1 MFRTRICDLLNIQYP
16 ILQGGM
22 AWVATAE
29 LASAVSEAGGLG
41 IIGGGNMPG
50 ELLREEIR
58 KTRSITDK
66 PFGVNIMLLSDYV
79 EEQMKV
85 VLDERPDVITTGA
98 GNPGPYIPSLKEK
111 GIKVIPVVAS
121 VALAMR
127 LERIGVDAVI
137 AEGNESGG
145 HIGDLSTM
153 TLVPQVV
160 DAVSIPVIAAGGI
173 ADGRGFLAALALG
186 AEGVQMGT
194 RFVCSEECTA
204 HPAYKQAILKAK
216 DRDTVVTGRPT
227 GHPVRCLRNKLTRQF
242 EELEARCAPPEE
254 LEELGRGKLRSAVI
268 DGDVEYG
275 SVMAGEISGLIKD
288 IKPVK
293 VIIEDII
300 KEAEELL
307 KLFCSRFSKKSDE

>member
-1 MFRTRICDLLNIQYP
+1 MFKTRICDLLGIEYP

-50 ELLREEIR
+50 ELLREEIA
-58 KTRSITDK
+58 KARSLTDK

-85 VLDERPDVITTGA
+85 VLEERPAVITTGA
-98 GNPGPYIPSLKEK
+98 GNPGPYIPSLKER

-121 VALAMR
+121 VSLAIR
-127 LERIGVDAVI
+127 LERIGVDALI

-145 HIGDLSTM
+145 HIGDLSTIA
-153 TLVPQVV
+153 LVPQVV

-242 EELEARCAPPEE
+242 EELESRCAPVEE
-254 LEELGRGKLRSAVI
+254 LEELGKGKLRAAVV

-293 VIIEDII
+293 AIIEDII
-300 KEAEELL
+300 REAEELL
-307 KLFCSRFSKKSDE
+307 DSLCSRFLKKQ

>member
-1 MFRTRICDLLNIQYP
+1 MFKTRICDLLNIKYP

-29 LASAVSEAGGLG
+29 LVAAVSEVGGLG
-41 IIGGGNMPG
+41 IIGAGNMTG

-58 KTRSITDK
+58 KARSMTDK

-79 EEQMKV
+79 GEQMKV
-85 VLDERPDVITTGA
+85 VLEEKPAVVTTGA

-127 LERIGVDAVI
+127 LERIGVDALI

-145 HIGDLSTM
+145 HIGELSTM
-153 TLVPQVV
+153 ALVPQVV

-173 ADGRGFLAALALG
+173 ADGRGFLAAFALG

-194 RFVCSEECTA
+194 RFVCSQECTA
-204 HPAYKQAILKAK
+204 HPAYKQAIIKAK

-227 GHPVRCLRNKLTRQF
+227 GHPVRCLKNKLTRQF
-242 EELEARCAPPEE
+242 EELEARCAPPAE
-254 LEELGRGKLRSAVI
+254 LEELGKGKLRSAVI
-268 DGDVEYG
+268 EGDVEDG

-293 VIIEDII
+293 AIIEDII
-300 KEAEELL
+300 REAEELL
-307 KLFCSRFSKKSDE
+307 KHFCSRFSKEGDE